1 MLEVVLKWNKK
12 AIGELAICNYFFIFA
27 IVLGKKLFLKRSVL
41 HLYND
46 KSFEFLHGVV
56 LVSSCSG
63 LQHVFL

>member
-12 AIGELAICNYFFIFA
+12 AIGELAICNYLFIFA

-46 KSFEFLHGVV
+46 KSFEFLV
-56 LVSSCSG
+56 LYW
-63 LQHVFL
+63 